1 MPEITTYSPGAP
13 SWAELSTTDEA
24 GALDFYS
31 ALFGW
36 LDEPIHIGEGCSYH
50 MQKLNGLEA
59 AAIYQQGEEERT
71 GGVPPHWNTYFTA
84 ADVDTVVQKAGQS
97 GGTVLF
103 GPMDVFEAGRMAMLQ
118 DPQGAN
124 FAVWQPKEHIGA
136 RVKEDPGAMVWN
148 ELMTTDSKAAVE
160 FYRGLLGMEEGET
173 MGPMDYKLLRSQG
186 IDIAGVMEITSDMG
200 PVPPNWVVYFAVSD
214 VDATVAQAQSLGG
227 GVMVPPTD
235 IPEIGR
241 FACLTDPQGAVFSI
255 FKGL

>member
-1 MPEITTYSPGAP
+1 MPEVTVHSPGTP
-13 SWAELSTTDEA
+13 SWAELSTTDEVA
-24 GALDFYS
+24 ALNFYS

-36 LDEPIHIGEGCSYH
+36 ANDPQPITDTWSYN

-59 AAIYQQGEEERT
+59 AAIYQQSEEEQSR
-71 GGVPPHWNTYFTA
+71 GVPPHWNTYITTT
-84 ADVDTVVQKAGQS
+84 DVDAVAQQASQI

-118 DPQGAN
+118 DPQGAT

-148 ELMTTDSKAAVE
+148 ELMTTDSKAAVV
-160 FYRGLLGMEEGET
+160 FYMGLLGMEEGQT
-173 MGPMDYKLLRSQG
+173 MGPMEYKLLRSQG
-186 IDIAGVMEITSDMG
+186 VDVAGVMEITPDMG

-214 VDATVAQAQSLGG
+214 VDTTLAQAQSLGG
-227 GVMVPPTD
+227 GVTVPATD

-241 FACLTDPQGAVFSI
+241 FASLTDPQGAVFSI
-255 FKGL
+255 FKGV